1 MNHAEVMTP
10 LADPGRLARRPEK
23 GCGLGLF
30 MVSRTVHQ
38 LGGAIVVD
46 TAPGAGST
54 FRLSLPLPDS

>member
-38 LGGAIVVD
+38 LGRAIVVD
-46 TAPGAGST
+46 TAPGST